1 MGKMSNLKSQIS
13 NPHVKSQILRLGLI
27 SIVTITVGIVIGL
40 ILNYQTI
47 KELREEPAMPSMS
60 SSQIEEKKEK
70 IATYSGK
77 IKPSIRPEIAAHYL
91 EDDNGE
97 IIVFL
102 KSGKIE
108 SGFLGIL
115 EGQTVEVVGEI
126 IETKEDGQ
134 RVLEVDEVHL

>member
-1 MGKMSNLKSQIS
+1 MSNLKSQIS

-27 SIVTITVGIVIGL
+27 SVATITAGIVIGL
-40 ILNYQTI
+40 ILNYRTL
-47 KELREEPAMPSMS
+47 KELRSTETETTPSVVKEEQ
-60 SSQIEEKKEK
+60 SQEK

-77 IKPSIRPEIAAHYL
+77 IKPSIRPEIASHYL
-91 EDDNGE
+91 EDDSGN

-115 EGQTVEVVGEI
+115 EGQTVEVAGTVAEN
-126 IETKEDGQ
+126 EEGQ
-134 RVLEVDEVHL
+134 KIMEVEEVHL

>member
-1 MGKMSNLKSQIS
+1 MLDKRHFLK
-13 NPHVKSQILRLGLI
+13 LALI
-27 SIVTITVGIVIGL
+27 SVAAVAIGALVGL

-47 KELREEPAMPSMS
+47 KELREEPKAPPVP
-60 SSQIEEKKEK
+60 SSQVEEKEEEK
-70 IATYSGK
+70 IATYSGR
-77 IKPSIRPEIAAHYL
+77 IKPSIQPEIAAHYL
-91 EDDNGE
+91 EGKDGE

-126 IETKEDGQ
+126 VETMEDGQ
-134 RVLEVDEVHL
+134 EVLKVDEVHL

>member
-1 MGKMSNLKSQIS
+1 MKLDKKKLLK
-13 NPHVKSQILRLGLI
+13 LGLI
-27 SIVTITVGIVIGL
+27 SIAFIIVGAVVGL
-40 ILNYQTI
+40 VLNYQA
-47 KELREEPAMPSMS
+47 LREIRSEPVEVTLPVV
-60 SSQIEEKKEK
+60 EEEREEK

-91 EDDNGE
+91 EDDEGE

-115 EGQTVEVVGEI
+115 EGQTVEVVGELVGGDQ
-126 IETKEDGQ
+126 E
-134 RVLEVDEVHL
+134 VLKVDEVHL